1 MKKFNLAVLF
11 ALSIFFISPARAEL
25 LLEPVVGYSMGLKGS
40 FKEGSVSG
48 GGTTTENKFSGGSG
62 PSFGGRLGYQKL
74 GLQVGLDYLH
84 STINPS
90 DKEFKSNLNMNEWAA
105 FVGFE
110 FPILFRVYAAYI
122 FSADAEGK
130 YDTGTSFEKLTL
142 KDGSGLKAGLGFTLL
157 PFLDI
162 NFEYRRGTFG
172 EWKAG
177 STKVD
182 GDVDYNIYMVGLS
195 FPITL

>member
-1 MKKFNLAVLF
+1 MQRFLGLF
-11 ALSIFFISPARAEL
+11 LLSSLIFSFTAKADL
-25 LLEPVVGYSMGLKGS
+25 LIEPVVGYSLGLSGEI
-40 FKEGSVSG
+40 KEVNTNSVSVEG
-48 GGTTTENKFSGGSG
+48 NKFSGGGGG
-62 PSFGGRLGYQKL
+62 PSFGGRLGYQQL
-74 GLQVGLDYLH
+74 GFQVGLDYLH
-84 STINPS
+84 SSINPG
-90 DKEFKSNLNMNEWAA
+90 DKAFKSNLDINEWAA

-122 FSADAEGK
+122 FSADGAGK
-130 YDTGTSFEKLTL
+130 IDAGSAFEKATF
-142 KDGSGLKAGLGFTLL
+142 KDGSGVKAGLGFTLL

-177 STKVD
+177 ATKIE

-195 FPITL
+195 LPFTI